1 MSPRRRIDFNEE
13 LEVTAQA
20 TAQSKTR
27 AARPQPETKSRSK
40 PRLRSYWRE
49 YASISPFFVLFTLF
63 GIIPL
68 IYAIYLSMVK
78 WDGLSSPLFVGGAQ
92 WARLFSTPDV
102 WQALTNT
109 VLIFAFGQIPVILGA
124 LIGAALL
131 SQPRLRFR
139 SFYQTA
145 FFLPQVT
152 SLVAVAIVFQSI
164 FSDKFGL
171 MNDILK
177 AIGLPA
183 QGWLSNSWEMKVV
196 IALMIIWRG
205 FGYFLIIFMAG
216 MSSIDQS
223 LFEAARV
230 DGAGPR
236 RIFTG
241 ITIPLLVP
249 TIVFVA
255 LTGTIAGLQIF
266 TEPQIL
272 FSGSTSVGGP
282 NNGGMTMMLLQYQY
296 LGGVGSTDLSV
307 QPDLG
312 FASVIG
318 WVIFVLLVVIAVANS
333 RLLRSS
339 WREN

>member
-1 MSPRRRIDFNEE
+1 M
-13 LEVTAQA
+13 
-20 TAQSKTR
+20 
-27 AARPQPETKSRSK
+27 
-40 PRLRSYWRE
+40 
-49 YASISPFFVLFTLF
+49 F

-68 IYAIYLSMVK
+68 IYAIYLSLLK
-78 WDGLSSPLFVGGAQ
+78 WDGLSNPIFVGGAQ
-92 WARLFSTPDV
+92 WVRLFTTPDV
-102 WQALTNT
+102 WQALGNT

-124 LIGAALL
+124 LVGASLL

-164 FSDKFGL
+164 FSDKYGL
-171 MNDILK
+171 MNDVLK
-177 AIGLPA
+177 AIGLPQ
-183 QGWLSNSWEMKVV
+183 QGWLSNSWEIKAV

-236 RIFTG
+236 RIFTA
-241 ITIPLLVP
+241 ITIPLLIP

-266 TEPQIL
+266 TEPQVL
-272 FSGSTSVGGP
+272 FSGSTSAGGP
-282 NNGGMTMMLLQYQY
+282 NNAGMTMMLLQYQY
-296 LGGVGSTDLSV
+296 LGGVGSADISV

-318 WVIFVLLVVIAVANS
+318 WVIFILLVVIAVANN
-333 RLLRSS
+333 RLLRNS